1 MIPIVSFV
9 GYSNSGKTTL
19 LTALVRELKQ
29 RNYRV
34 AVIKHDVHG
43 FTLDQP
49 GKDTWLHAEAGADI
63 VCIGSPYGLAM
74 FEKVEQ
80 ELPLERIAE
89 RITNVDLIL
98 TEGFKRAGAPKVEVF
113 RQAAGNEPLGQS
125 PELLAVVSDMHL
137 YKDIPHFSFEEVG
150 LIANLLEGSL
160 NLSDKKGKY

>member
-1 MIPIVSFV
+1 MIPLVSFV

-49 GKDTWLHAEAGADI
+49 GKDTWRHAEAGADI
-63 VCIGSPYGLAM
+63 VCIGSPHGLAM
-74 FEKVEQ
+74 FERVEQ

-98 TEGFKRAGAPKVEVF
+98 TEGFKQASAPKVEVF
-113 RQAAGNEPLGQS
+113 RQAAGNKPLGQS
-125 PELLAVVSDMHL
+125 PELLAVVSDTPL
-137 YKDIPHFSFEEVG
+137 YKDIRHFSFEEVG
-150 LIANLLEGSL
+150 LIADLLEGSL
-160 NLSDKKGKY
+160 NLSDKKGKC